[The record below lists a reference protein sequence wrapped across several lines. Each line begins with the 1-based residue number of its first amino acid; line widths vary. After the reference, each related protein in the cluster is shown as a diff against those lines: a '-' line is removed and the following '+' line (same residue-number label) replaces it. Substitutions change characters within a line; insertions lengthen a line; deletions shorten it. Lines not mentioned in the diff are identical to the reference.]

1 MTQRITADNYFS
13 IVPEWVLYAD
23 ISALAV
29 RLYATLQRY
38 ADKDSGG
45 CHPSRKT
52 LADRCCTTTKS
63 IDRALKE
70 LVALGAVTMHQR
82 TSANGDLTSNH
93 YTVITNAG
101 VETKTPLPRDINATR
116 GRDKINPR
124 TIASMN
130 QSQEQASVK
139 TLADEWWQFYKTR
152 TGGKTPTGKR
162 AFFALQSVI
171 TAALDSGWSVD
182 DVRNALTRCA
192 TVPSVMQF
200 DRELAKVVQSA
211 GAPNKSVRRLPVIS
225 GDESCVACSG
235 SGLLMVFN
243 DSDQKWEAKKCSCY
257 QRA

>member
-23 ISALAV
+23 VSALAV

-101 VETKTPLPRDINATR
+101 VETKTTLPRDKKAPT
-116 GRDKINPR
+116 GRDKNNPR
-124 TIASMN
+124 TIDSIN
-130 QSQEQASVK
+130 QSQEQASVN
-139 TLADEWWQFYKTR
+139 TLADEWWQLYKTR

-171 TAALDSGWSVD
+171 TAALDSGWSDD
-182 DVRNALTRCA
+182 DVRDGLTRCA

-200 DRELAKVVQSA
+200 DRELAKVPQSTQTTPTRSVSVCFRCKGTKMRIGWNDA
-211 GAPNKSVRRLPVIS
+211 GTALVDDLPC
-225 GDESCVACSG
+225 DCC
-235 SGLLMVFN
+235 
-243 DSDQKWEAKKCSCY
+243 
-257 QRA
+257 